1 NSFNQASSGNFGP
14 GELIF
19 TQVSGSSFDGA
30 PGSLNQGPR
39 GSNVILLGSPQGSGF
54 NFGSQA
60 GSNFRGSNFNAG
72 RPVSNLVTGFGPRF
86 EQRPNSYYGSSSLPQ
101 GPRSSFPIFTLG
113 STQGSLRQIPSGFE
127 SRSPFGSSFRQ
138 GSSST
143 GSGFGTEF
151 NVSPARGSFQGS
163 SVGSGISQGN
173 LQTSIKEFGAGSQSS
188 SQSSPNSG
196 LTFNQGN
203 PSFNSFNQG
212 NPSFNSFN
220 QASSGNVG
228 TGGIF
233 TSQLISS
240 SNDAAPGNSNRGSSV
255 TFGSS
260 NTGSTSG
267 SSTFDVGQSSG
278 FRGNVA
284 TPSRGYLPPSK

>member
-1 NSFNQASSGNFGP
+1 MGKKVLIAITLMTLVSINAEKLGTSPSENTNDQSSERRIRSDFGSTFNQGNPSFNSFNQASSGNFGP

-173 LQTSIKEFGAGSQSS
+173 LQTSI
-188 SQSSPNSG
+188 
-196 LTFNQGN
+196 
-203 PSFNSFNQG
+203 
-212 NPSFNSFN
+212 
-220 QASSGNVG
+220 
-228 TGGIF
+228 
-233 TSQLISS
+233 
-240 SNDAAPGNSNRGSSV
+240 
-255 TFGSS
+255 
-260 NTGSTSG
+260 
-267 SSTFDVGQSSG
+267 
-278 FRGNVA
+278 
-284 TPSRGYLPPSK
+284 